1 MLLFETWL
9 WLLTIH
15 SSVDS
20 KIFTTPSCL
29 FEVTGFMCTAER
41 STGSGQ
47 IFKSK
52 LLVVGE

>member
-1 MLLFETWL
+1 MLLFETLL